1 MCASARRPK
10 MRLRSPGAP
19 RRSPLRRMPRGTLV
33 EGAWRDSATR
43 SSSRHCSKA
52 TSAACPPVQLSLRGV
67 LRRTPGAADRM
78 EDPWRRSPRQQRRT
92 RLPTRRFS
100 MQAISPLPTILVGA

>member
-78 EDPWRRSPRQQRRT
+78 EVRTPGVARLASSGGRACPPGASACKRSVRARQ
-92 RLPTRRFS
+92 
-100 MQAISPLPTILVGA
+100 